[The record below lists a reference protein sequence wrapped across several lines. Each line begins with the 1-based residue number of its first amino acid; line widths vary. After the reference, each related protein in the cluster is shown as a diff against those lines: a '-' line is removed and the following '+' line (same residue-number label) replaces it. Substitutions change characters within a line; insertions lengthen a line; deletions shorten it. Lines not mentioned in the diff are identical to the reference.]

1 MPVRDKLVHLF
12 PIVYNY
18 SIGSDHFQP
27 KAYPAVCGGS
37 LLRMQGRGSG
47 AETHRP
53 PIWKGTET
61 RFGVFPSFCLPASAN
76 TNRDEKAYA
85 ASGQTRALYH

>member
-47 AETHRP
+47 AETHGP
-53 PIWKGTET
+53 PVLSSQITQKRRNPGALE
-61 RFGVFPSFCLPASAN
+61 RNRN
-76 TNRDEKAYA
+76 TLRRI
-85 ASGQTRALYH
+85 SLLFLFLQ